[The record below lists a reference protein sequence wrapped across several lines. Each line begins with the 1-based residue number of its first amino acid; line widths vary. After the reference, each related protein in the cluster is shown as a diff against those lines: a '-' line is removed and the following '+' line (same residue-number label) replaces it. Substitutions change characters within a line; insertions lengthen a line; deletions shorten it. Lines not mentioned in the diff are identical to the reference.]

1 MKRTD
6 YFKISTKID
15 TSYVLGLSFHLDQK
29 QAIPRSS
36 GRAVTSSAM
45 SLYLWKDLF
54 INIDFK
60 VLMIHNI
67 VLADEN

>member
-15 TSYVLGLSFHLDQK
+15 PSFVLGLSFHHDQK

-36 GRAVTSSAM
+36 GRAVTSSVM
-45 SLYLWKDLF
+45 PLYLPKDLF